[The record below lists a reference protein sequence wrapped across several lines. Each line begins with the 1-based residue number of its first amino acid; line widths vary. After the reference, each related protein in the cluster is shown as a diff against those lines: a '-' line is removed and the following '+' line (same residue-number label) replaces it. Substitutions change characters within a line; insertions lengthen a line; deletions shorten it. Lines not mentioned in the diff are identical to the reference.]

1 MPVEVQLPAGS
12 HGHHCPCSIGSD
24 IMSEEDERRVAT
36 QSVNSPLGLDLILEH
51 TEPLL
56 SESHFLPLLDIS
68 EEPQDCLPLGSCL
81 IQDGSLSLDGCIQLE
96 RKWVLWHEFMKEC
109 SSLGDW
115 LQLAEKSANSPR
127 SANVLFVT
135 AKEELKK
142 FESLRTQ
149 AGARLVQLD
158 SLTLRNRTLTRLF
171 DGAMRSRLLGMA
183 KDCGQRW
190 DRLHGTVESVC
201 RRLKHR
207 VSQREEF
214 EGQREEMA
222 VWLADMDL
230 RLTEVEH
237 FSGRDTCD
245 KMREL
250 QTFQE
255 AVGENAGRLNCLLE
269 RGEALIQRSEPED
282 AQDIEAG
289 LQELLLYCAQVFEGV
304 GRLHTRLLSMRLVYE
319 DDWVLTQA
327 SDSGCPSEIL
337 LEQDG
342 VFEKSRAPD
351 QRNPPNLDH
360 MVLEWDPSV
369 DIGGPVSQYDVD
381 LSYFSAHTDREKPL
395 ARDGVKRRSYLSS
408 IGSQSDLNNSA
419 AEDLSLERRFEYAG
433 PEVFSPPTTQCV
445 RDDRPLLSGRWT
457 TSTPDG
463 PSPEPVTFDPARI
476 SAWLGQTHGHTVPSR
491 VLSVQQH
498 RAYSKAVQTDS
509 TGKCACCSEGSHSL
523 GGIAVQTHAQELC
536 LAACNSQSCDLQLQS
551 DTMTCRLQSNPQS
564 PEEELHCNAS
574 WEVVHSEQLPNE
586 CPDRQ
591 TQCSSWPLGALK
603 TLRSPVFLVVLLAV
617 FLALLVW
624 PTTLFM
630 DPECH
635 RSNSLA
641 RTFQLALSYVN
652 GPPPT

>member
-1 MPVEVQLPAGS
+1 
-12 HGHHCPCSIGSD
+12 
-24 IMSEEDERRVAT
+24 
-36 QSVNSPLGLDLILEH
+36 
-51 TEPLL
+51 
-56 SESHFLPLLDIS
+56 
-68 EEPQDCLPLGSCL
+68 
-81 IQDGSLSLDGCIQLE
+81 
-96 RKWVLWHEFMKEC
+96 
-109 SSLGDW
+109 
-115 LQLAEKSANSPR
+115 
-127 SANVLFVT
+127 
-135 AKEELKK
+135 
-142 FESLRTQ
+142 
-149 AGARLVQLD
+149 
-158 SLTLRNRTLTRLF
+158 
-171 DGAMRSRLLGMA
+171 
-183 KDCGQRW
+183 
-190 DRLHGTVESVC
+190 
-201 RRLKHR
+201 
-207 VSQREEF
+207 
-214 EGQREEMA
+214 MA

-230 RLTEVEH
+230 RLIEVEH

-250 QTFQE
+250 QSFQE
-255 AVGENAGRLNCLLE
+255 AVGENAGHLNCLLE

-282 AQDIEAG
+282 AQDIEVG

-319 DDWVLTQA
+319 DDWVLTQT

-342 VFEKSRAPD
+342 VFEKSCAPD
-351 QRNPPNLDH
+351 QRNPPNLDN

-369 DIGGPVSQYDVD
+369 DIGGPVSQYDAD

-408 IGSQSDLNNSA
+408 IGSQSEINNRA
-419 AEDLSLERRFEYAG
+419 AEDMSLGRRFEYAG
-433 PEVFSPPTTQCV
+433 PEVFSPPITQSV
-445 RDDRPLLSGRWT
+445 RDDRPLLSGHWT

-476 SAWLGQTHGHTVPSR
+476 SAWLGQTHGHSVP
-491 VLSVQQH
+491 SVQQH
-498 RAYSKAVQTDS
+498 RACSKAVQTDS
-509 TGKCACCSEGSHSL
+509 TGKCAGCSEGSHSL
-523 GGIAVQTHAQELC
+523 GDIPIQRHPQELC
-536 LAACNSQSCDLQLQS
+536 LAPCTSQSCDLQLQS
-551 DTMTCRLQSNPQS
+551 DTMTCRLQSNAQS
-564 PEEELHCNAS
+564 PEEEPHCNAL

-591 TQCSSWPLGALK
+591 TQCSSWSLGAVWALE

-624 PTTLFM
+624 PTTLLM

-641 RTFQLALSYVN
+641 RTFQLALRYVN